1 VSRAKKL
8 VCAEIVNFVHPY
20 TGDTPLHLAVVCPD
34 GKRKQLMEL
43 LTRKG
48 ALLNEKNKAFLTP
61 LHLAAELLHYDA
73 MEVLLK
79 QSAKVNALDS
89 LGQTPLHRCA
99 RDEQAVRLLLSYES
113 DFRHRQYKSCQK
125 YVYKLR
131 SLIAHVNNYGCQFCL
146 FIIMRLLLHMIFV

>member
-20 TGDTPLHLAVVCPD
+20 TGDTPLHLAVVSPD

-48 ALLNEKNKAFLTP
+48 SLLNEKNKAFLTP

-79 QSAKVNALDS
+79 Q
-89 LGQTPLHRCA
+89 G
-99 RDEQAVRLLLSYES
+99 LL
-113 DFRHRQYKSCQK
+113 
-125 YVYKLR
+125 
-131 SLIAHVNNYGCQFCL
+131 
-146 FIIMRLLLHMIFV
+146 LLLHLHLFTATTTTQLVPYACMCVCWACGYARVCARVCVSWKNSDSLFGFPIL